1 MSLAEAPTVPPAR
14 HAALRPDLGAAT
26 RPRTYRGATG
36 RLLRAELRL
45 VFGRRRNQ
53 VLLAGLGV
61 IPLLIGV
68 ALTLTAGSDGGG
80 PAFLERVTGNGL
92 FLVFTALVVATP
104 FFLPLVVGV
113 VSGDALAGEA
123 GAGTLRYLLTVPVS
137 RGRVLLAKGF
147 GGFAFAAA
155 AVGTVA
161 LVGLVTGLV
170 LFPVGR
176 VTLLSGGTVPY
187 ADGLLR
193 ALGVAAYVAITLGGL
208 VAVGLFISTLTEVP
222 VAAMAAT
229 VAFSVVSSVLDA
241 LPQLSAIH
249 GLLLT
254 HNALGFGDLLRSSV
268 DLGGVA
274 SGLWTPLVYAGIF
287 SALAWARFSNA
298 DVTA

>member
-1 MSLAEAPTVPPAR
+1 MSLAEAPARWSRPAAPHAIAAKPPAF
-14 HAALRPDLGAAT
+14 
-26 RPRTYRGATG
+26 RGATG
-36 RLLRAELRL
+36 RLVLAELRL

-61 IPLLIGV
+61 IPLLIGI
-68 ALTLTAGSDGGG
+68 ALRLTSGSDGGGG
-80 PAFLERVTGNGL
+80 PAFLSRVTGNGL

-113 VSGDALAGEA
+113 ISGDAIAGEA

-137 RGRVLLAKGF
+137 RARVLLAKGL
-147 GGFAFAAA
+147 GALSFAAA
-155 AVGTVA
+155 AVGAVA
-161 LVGLVTGLV
+161 VVGLITGLA

-176 VTLLSGGTVPY
+176 VTLLSGGTVAY

-193 ALGVAAYVAITLGGL
+193 ALGVVAYVVVTLAGL

-249 GLLLT
+249 PLLLT
-254 HNALGFGDLLRSSV
+254 HHALDFGDLLRGQV
-268 DLGGVA
+268 DLLHLG
-274 SGLWTPLVYAGIF
+274 SGLVTPLVYAGLF
-287 SALAWARFSNA
+287 STLAWARFSNA